1 MGGTAELYKGDEF
14 MQTADNTSTINITV
28 DRANIMKDLESI
40 EKELIW
46 LLSIITKCKES
57 VSES

>member
-1 MGGTAELYKGDEF
+1 
-14 MQTADNTSTINITV
+14 MQTADDISTINITI
-28 DRANIMKDLESI
+28 DKANIMKDLDSI

-46 LLSIITKCKES
+46 LLSIITKCKEA